1 MKGTQVAVRYA
12 RSLFEFALERKEL
25 EPVYGDVRLLKKAC
39 EESKELRR
47 LLKSPIVQT
56 EKKEKVIA
64 KLFGDK
70 VSALTL
76 GFLLLLVRKRR
87 EPFIPG
93 IANAFVE
100 QYQDHSNILPVN
112 VKTVSPLTEVMQKEM
127 LEVMKQYTDAAV
139 ELSGS
144 VDPELIGGFVLSW
157 KDKQYDASISHEIE
171 KLRRAIGKINLYV
184 KEI

>member
-12 RSLFEFALERKEL
+12 RSLFEFALERNEL
-25 EPVYGDVRLLKKAC
+25 KPVYGDVVLLKRAC

-64 KLFGDK
+64 LLFTGK

-76 GFLLLLVRKRR
+76 GFLLLLVRKGR
-87 EPFIPG
+87 ESFMHP
-93 IANAFVE
+93 IADAFVE

-112 VKTVSPLTEVMQKEM
+112 VKTASPLSEEMRKEM
-127 LEVMKQYTDAAV
+127 LEVMKEYTDATV

-144 VDPELIGGFVLSW
+144 VDPELIGGFILSW
-157 KDKQYDASISHEIE
+157 KDKQYDASLSHDIE
-171 KLRRAIGKINLYV
+171 KLRRAIAKINLYV

>member
-1 MKGTQVAVRYA
+1 
-12 RSLFEFALERKEL
+12 
-25 EPVYGDVRLLKKAC
+25 
-39 EESKELRR
+39 
-47 LLKSPIVQT
+47 
-56 EKKEKVIA
+56 
-64 KLFGDK
+64 
-70 VSALTL
+70 
-76 GFLLLLVRKRR
+76 
-87 EPFIPG
+87 
-93 IANAFVE
+93 
-100 QYQDHSNILPVN
+100 